1 MSRRKRIL
9 FAISDTGGGH
19 RSGAQALHAAL
30 LQHARGHDIDYDTID
45 LITATGLPLLRNAPK
60 LYDQLSTRWLPL
72 FNFVFQLTNGRR
84 RVDTIAQIAYLTAQR
99 NIKRTLDEFQPD
111 LVVSVHPIA
120 NRFIGHARTT
130 YNMPFR
136 FMTVV
141 TDLVSLH
148 AAWGDPDADLCIAPT
163 HEGAAVLRAQG
174 MPTEKVLFAGFPVH
188 PKFTACT
195 LTIDD
200 ARRVLAL
207 DPQRFT
213 VLLTAGG
220 VGSGRLREL
229 VVALNR
235 AYPEAQLLVVT
246 GRNVGLRTE
255 LQRLNMPAHVQIYGF
270 VDNMEQLMAASDV
283 VVTKAGPGTLMEAL
297 VMRRP
302 VVITEAVGVQ
312 ERGNITFVLERGLG
326 AHSRQIPEIVQSVG
340 DLMDPVLHAATVTRL
355 QDAVPRDGA
364 QRIAEVI
371 IEQLHLDPPVQTRQ
385 IGGTPLTSLPRWMMR
400 RRDRGD
406 DHRRRVRLFSIS
418 LLDNM
423 RQQTGAPFK
432 WSHRIRRK
440 NRKSNTNSNQP

>member
-30 LQHARGHDIDYDTID
+30 LQHPRGHDIDYDTID
-45 LITATGLPLLRNAPK
+45 LITATGLPLLRKAPE

-72 FNFVFQLTNGRR
+72 FNLFFQLTNGRR
-84 RVDTIAQIAYLTAQR
+84 RVDTIAQFAYLTAQR
-99 NIKRTLDEFQPD
+99 NIKRTLDEFKPD

-120 NRFIGHARTT
+120 NRFIGHARAT

-148 AAWGDPDADLCIAPT
+148 TSWGDPDADLCIAPT
-163 HEGAAVLRAQG
+163 QEGAQVLLHQG
-174 MPTEKVLFAGFPVH
+174 MPAEKVLFAGFPVH

-195 LTIDD
+195 LTTDD
-200 ARRVLAL
+200 ARHVLGI
-207 DPQRFT
+207 DRQRFT

-229 VVALNR
+229 VVALHQ
-235 AYPEAQLLVVT
+235 AYSDVQLLVVT
-246 GRNVGLRTE
+246 GRNATLRSE
-255 LQRLNMPAHVQIYGF
+255 LQRLSLPSHVRIYGF

-312 ERGNITFVLERGLG
+312 ESGNITFVLERGLG
-326 AHSRQIPEIVQSVG
+326 AHSRQIGDIVQSVG
-340 DLMDPVLHAATVTRL
+340 DLMNPERHAATVARL
-355 QDAVPRDGA
+355 HNAVPRDGA
-364 QRIAEVI
+364 HRIAQI
-371 IEQLHLDPPVQTRQ
+371 IIDQLHLDPPVQLRHRKA
-385 IGGTPLTSLPRWMMR
+385 PAFSELPRWMR
-400 RRDRGD
+400 RREHSD
-406 DHRRRVRLFSIS
+406 DHRRRVRLFSLS
-418 LLDNM
+418 LLDTM
-423 RQQTGAPFK
+423 RQQSGAPFQ
-432 WSHRIRRK
+432 WRHRLRRK
-440 NRKSNTNSNQP
+440 NRKSNTNSN

>member
-30 LQHARGHDIDYDTID
+30 LQHPLGRDIDYDTID
-45 LITATGLPLLRNAPK
+45 LVTATGLPLLRNAPD

-72 FNFVFQLTNGRR
+72 FNLFFQLTNGRR

-99 NIKRTLDEFQPD
+99 NIKRTLDEFKPD

-120 NRFIGHARTT
+120 NRFIGHARVT

-136 FMTVV
+136 FVTVV

-148 AAWGDPDADLCIAPT
+148 AAWGDPDADVCIAPT
-163 HEGAAVLRAQG
+163 QEGAQVLLDQG
-174 MPTEKVLFAGFPVH
+174 MPVDKVVFAGFPVH

-195 LTIDD
+195 LTIDT
-200 ARRVLAL
+200 ARQTIAVDR
-207 DPQRFT
+207 QRFT

-229 VVALNR
+229 VIALNQ
-235 AYPEAQLLVVT
+235 AYPDMQLLVVT
-246 GRNVGLRTE
+246 GRNAALRTE
-255 LQRLNMPAHVQIYGF
+255 LQRLNLPSHVRIYGF
-270 VDNMEQLMAASDV
+270 VDNMEQLMVASDV

-297 VMRRP
+297 AMRRP

-312 ERGNITFVLERGLG
+312 ERGNITFVVERGLG
-326 AHSRQIPEIVQSVG
+326 AQSRHIRDIVQSVG
-340 DLMDPVLHAATVTRL
+340 DLMDTERHATTVERL

-364 QRIAEVI
+364 HRSANII
-371 IEQLHLDPPVQTRQ
+371 IEQLHMIPPPVLRKSRLVN
-385 IGGTPLTSLPRWMMR
+385 IAELPRWMR
-400 RRDRGD
+400 RRELGD
-406 DHRRRVRLFSIS
+406 DNRRRVRLFSLS
-418 LLDNM
+418 LLDNL
-423 RQQTGAPFK
+423 RQQSGVPFQ
-432 WSHRIRRK
+432 WRHRLRRK
-440 NRKSNTNSNQP
+440 NRKSNSN

>member
-1 MSRRKRIL
+1 MSRRKRVL

-30 LQHARGHDIDYDTID
+30 LQHPQGKSIDYDTID
-45 LITATGLPLLRNAPK
+45 LITATGLPLLRNAPE
-60 LYDQLSTRWLPL
+60 LYDHLSTRWLPL
-72 FNFVFQLTNGRR
+72 FNLFFQLTNGRR

-99 NIKRTLDEFQPD
+99 NIKRTLDEFKPD

-120 NRFIGHARTT
+120 NRFIGHARAT
-130 YNMPFR
+130 YQMPFR

-163 HEGAAVLRAQG
+163 HEGAQVLLQQG
-174 MPTEKVLFAGFPVH
+174 MPADKVLFAGFPVH

-195 LTIDD
+195 LTVDM
-200 ARRVLAL
+200 ARQMLTL
-207 DPQRFT
+207 DRQRFT

-229 VVALNR
+229 VIAMHH
-235 AYPEAQLLVVT
+235 AYPETQLLVVT
-246 GRNVGLRTE
+246 GRNAALRTE
-255 LQRLNMPAHVQIYGF
+255 LQRLNLPDHVRIYGF

-302 VVITEAVGVQ
+302 VVITEAVGLQ
-312 ERGNITFVLERGLG
+312 EQGNITFVLERGLG
-326 AHSRQIPEIVQSVG
+326 AHSRQIHEIVASVG
-340 DLMDPVLHAATVTRL
+340 DLMDPINHAATVTRL

-364 QRIAEVI
+364 HRIADI
-371 IEQLHLDPPVQTRQ
+371 IIDQLHREPPALVPRRRMAQ
-385 IGGTPLTSLPRWMMR
+385 LTELPRWMR
-400 RRDRGD
+400 RREHSD
-406 DHRRRVRLFSIS
+406 DSRRRMRLFSLS
-418 LLDNM
+418 LLDNL
-423 RQQTGAPFK
+423 RQQSGASFQ
-432 WSHRIRRK
+432 WRHRVRRK
-440 NRKSNTNSNQP
+440 HRKPNSN

>member
-1 MSRRKRIL
+1 MSRRKRVL

-30 LQHARGHDIDYDTID
+30 LQHPQGQSIDYDTID
-45 LITATGLPLLRNAPK
+45 LITATGLPLLRNAPE
-60 LYDQLSTRWLPL
+60 LYDHLSTRWLPL
-72 FNFVFQLTNGRR
+72 FNFFFQLTNGRR

-99 NIKRTLDEFQPD
+99 NIKRTLDEFKPD

-120 NRFIGHARTT
+120 NRFIGHARVT
-130 YNMPFR
+130 YQMPFR

-163 HEGAAVLRAQG
+163 QEGAQVLLQQG
-174 MPTEKVLFAGFPVH
+174 MPVDKVLFAGFPVH

-195 LTIDD
+195 LTVDM
-200 ARRVLAL
+200 ARQVLML
-207 DPQRFT
+207 DRQRFT

-229 VVALNR
+229 VIAMHD
-235 AYPEAQLLVVT
+235 AYPETQLLVVT
-246 GRNVGLRTE
+246 GRNATLRTE
-255 LQRLNMPAHVQIYGF
+255 LQRLNLPEHVRIYGF

-302 VVITEAVGVQ
+302 VVITEAVGLQ

-326 AHSRQIPEIVQSVG
+326 AHSRQIHEIVLSVG
-340 DLMDPVLHAATVTRL
+340 ELMDPVNHAATVGRL

-364 QRIAEVI
+364 HRIAEI
-371 IEQLHLDPPVQTRQ
+371 IIDQLHREPPTLVPQRRMA
-385 IGGTPLTSLPRWMMR
+385 PLTELPRWMR
-400 RRDRGD
+400 RREHGD
-406 DHRRRVRLFSIS
+406 DGRRRMRLFSLS
-418 LLDNM
+418 LLDNL
-423 RQQTGAPFK
+423 RQQSGVSFQ
-432 WSHRIRRK
+432 WRHRVRRK
-440 NRKSNTNSNQP
+440 QRKPNSN

>member
-30 LQHARGHDIDYDTID
+30 LQHPHGHDIDYDTID
-45 LITATGLPLLRNAPK
+45 LITATGLPLLRNAPNI
-60 LYDQLSTRWLPL
+60 YDQLSTRWLPL
-72 FNFVFQLTNGRR
+72 FNLFFQLTNGRR

-99 NIKRTLDEFQPD
+99 NIKRTLDEFKPD

-120 NRFIGHARTT
+120 NRFIGHARAT

-148 AAWGDPDADLCIAPT
+148 TSWGDPDADLCIAPT
-163 HEGAAVLRAQG
+163 HEGAQVLIQQG
-174 MPTEKVLFAGFPVH
+174 MPEDKVVFAGFPVH

-195 LTIDD
+195 LTTDM
-200 ARRVLAL
+200 ARQILNV
-207 DPQRFT
+207 DCHRFT

-229 VVALNR
+229 VVALNA
-235 AYPEAQLLVVT
+235 AYPEVLLLVVT
-246 GRNVGLRTE
+246 GRNALLRNE
-255 LQRLNMPAHVQIYGF
+255 LQRLNLADHVRIYGF

-312 ERGNITFVLERGLG
+312 ETGNITFVIERGLG
-326 AHSRQIPEIVQSVG
+326 AHSRNIRDIVQSVG
-340 DLMDPVLHAATVTRL
+340 ALMDPAQHAATVERL
-355 QDAVPRDGA
+355 QGAVPRDGA
-364 QRIAEVI
+364 HRIADI
-371 IEQLHLDPPVQTRQ
+371 IMAQLQMAPPTVVRRSRLVK
-385 IGGTPLTSLPRWMMR
+385 IAELPRWMR
-400 RRDRGD
+400 RREHPEE
-406 DHRRRVRLFSIS
+406 HRRRVRLFSLS
-418 LLDNM
+418 LLDNL
-423 RQQTGAPFK
+423 RQQSGRPLQLPN
-432 WSHRIRRK
+432 RLRRK
-440 NRKSNTNSNQP
+440 NRKSNSN

>member
-30 LQHARGHDIDYDTID
+30 LQHPHGHDIDYDTID
-45 LITATGLPLLRNAPK
+45 LITATGLPLLRNAPE

-72 FNFVFQLTNGRR
+72 FNLFFQLTNGRR

-99 NIKRTLDEFQPD
+99 NIKRTLDEFKPD

-120 NRFIGHARTT
+120 NRFIGHARAT
-130 YNMPFR
+130 YHMPFR

-148 AAWGDPDADLCIAPT
+148 TSWGDLDADLCIAPT
-163 HEGAAVLRAQG
+163 HEGAQVLVNQG
-174 MPTEKVLFAGFPVH
+174 MPADKVQFAGFPVH

-195 LTIDD
+195 LSVDAARQVLDID
-200 ARRVLAL
+200 RT
-207 DPQRFT
+207 RFT

-229 VVALNR
+229 VIALHH
-235 AYPEAQLLVVT
+235 AYPDAQLLVVT
-246 GRNVGLRTE
+246 GRNAGLRGE
-255 LQRLNMPAHVQIYGF
+255 LQRLNLSPHVHIYGF

-326 AHSRQIPEIVQSVG
+326 AHSRHVHDIVQSVG
-340 DLMDPVLHAATVTRL
+340 DLMNPDRHAATVARL
-355 QDAVPRDGA
+355 HDAVPRDGA
-364 QRIAEVI
+364 HRIANI
-371 IEQLHLDPPVQTRQ
+371 IINQLHLDPPAH
-385 IGGTPLTSLPRWMMR
+385 TSHRRRVTFAELPRWMQ
-400 RRDRGD
+400 RRDHGEEQ
-406 DHRRRVRLFSIS
+406 RRRVRLFRLS
-418 LLDNM
+418 LLDDM
-423 RQQTGAPFK
+423 QQQLGAPFQ
-432 WSHRIRRK
+432 WRHRLRRK
-440 NRKSNTNSNQP
+440 NRKSNTNSN

>member
-1 MSRRKRIL
+1 MSRRKRVL

-30 LQHARGHDIDYDTID
+30 LQHPQGRDIDYDTID
-45 LITATGLPLLRNAPK
+45 LITATGLPLLRNAPG

-72 FNFVFQLTNGRR
+72 FNLFFQLTNGRR

-99 NIKRTLDEFQPD
+99 NIKRTLDEFKPD

-120 NRFIGHARTT
+120 NRFVGHARAT

-148 AAWGDPDADLCIAPT
+148 ASWGDPDADLCIAPT
-163 HEGAAVLRAQG
+163 HEGAQVLLHQG
-174 MPTEKVLFAGFPVH
+174 MPDHKVLFAGFPVH

-195 LTIDD
+195 LTVDMARQVIAIDRD
-200 ARRVLAL
+200 
-207 DPQRFT
+207 RFT

-229 VVALNR
+229 VIALNT
-235 AYPEAQLLVVT
+235 AYPEMQLLVVT
-246 GRNVGLRTE
+246 GRNATLRTE
-255 LQRLNMPAHVQIYGF
+255 LQRLNLSAYVHIYGF

-312 ERGNITFVLERGLG
+312 ESGNITFVLERGLG
-326 AHSRQIPEIVQSVG
+326 AYSRHIREIVQSVG
-340 DLMDPVLHAATVTRL
+340 DLMDAGRHAATVERL
-355 QDAVPRDGA
+355 QGAVPRDGA
-364 QRIAEVI
+364 HRIADII
-371 IEQLHLDPPVQTRQ
+371 IEQLHMAPPTLQRSRLVN
-385 IGGTPLTSLPRWMMR
+385 IAELPRWMR
-400 RRDRGD
+400 RREHGE
-406 DHRRRVRLFSIS
+406 DHRRRVRLFSLS
-418 LLDNM
+418 LLENL
-423 RQQTGAPFK
+423 RHQSGVPLQ
-432 WSHRIRRK
+432 WRHRLRRK
-440 NRKSNTNSNQP
+440 NRKSNSN

>member
-30 LQHARGHDIDYDTID
+30 LQHPQGKDIDYDTID
-45 LITATGLPLLRNAPK
+45 LVTATGLPLLRNAPE

-72 FNFVFQLTNGRR
+72 FNLFFQLTNGRR

-99 NIKRTLDEFQPD
+99 NIKRTLDEFKPD

-120 NRFIGHARTT
+120 NRFIGHARAT
-130 YNMPFR
+130 YHMPFR

-148 AAWGDPDADLCIAPT
+148 ASWGDPDADLCIAPT
-163 HEGAAVLRAQG
+163 QEGAQVLLDQG
-174 MPTEKVLFAGFPVH
+174 MPADKVVFAGFPVH
-188 PKFTACT
+188 PKFTACAWT
-195 LTIDD
+195 EDI
-200 ARRVLAL
+200 ARRAL
-207 DPQRFT
+207 SLDQQRFT

-229 VVALNR
+229 VVALHH
-235 AYPEAQLLVVT
+235 AFPEMQLLVIT
-246 GRNVGLRTE
+246 GRNIGLRTE
-255 LQRLNMPAHVQIYGF
+255 LQRLNLPAYVHIYGF

-312 ERGNITFVLERGLG
+312 ERGNITFVVERGLG
-326 AHSRQIPEIVQSVG
+326 AYSQHIPDIVQSVG
-340 DLMDPVLHAATVTRL
+340 RLMNPAHHAATVARL
-355 QDAVPRDGA
+355 HDAVPRDGA
-364 QRIAEVI
+364 HQIAQI
-371 IEQLHLDPPVQTRQ
+371 IVEQLHLDPPVRSPDRRTMQ
-385 IGGTPLTSLPRWMMR
+385 LAALPRWMR
-400 RRDRGD
+400 RREYGED
-406 DHRRRVRLFSIS
+406 RRRLRLFSLSIIDQ
-418 LLDNM
+418 L
-423 RQQTGAPFK
+423 RQQSGASLM
-432 WSHRIRRK
+432 WRHRGRRK
-440 NRKSNTNSNQP
+440 NRKSNTN

>member
-30 LQHARGHDIDYDTID
+30 LQHPQGHDIDYDTID
-45 LITATGLPLLRNAPK
+45 LITATGLPLLRNAPD

-72 FNFVFQLTNGRR
+72 FNLFFQLTNGRR

-99 NIKRTLDEFQPD
+99 NIKRTLDEFKPD
-111 LVVSVHPIA
+111 MVVSVHPIA
-120 NRFIGHARTT
+120 NRFIGHARAT

-148 AAWGDPDADLCIAPT
+148 ASWGDPDADLCIAPT
-163 HEGAAVLRAQG
+163 HEGAQVLLNQG
-174 MPTEKVLFAGFPVH
+174 MPADKVLFAGFPVH

-195 LTIDD
+195 LTPDM
-200 ARRVLAL
+200 ARQAL
-207 DPQRFT
+207 MLERQRFT

-229 VVALNR
+229 VIALNA
-235 AYPEAQLLVVT
+235 AYPDVQLLVVT
-246 GRNVGLRTE
+246 GRNAALRSE
-255 LQRLNMPAHVQIYGF
+255 LQRLNLPSHVRIYGF

-312 ERGNITFVLERGLG
+312 ETGNITFVVERGLG
-326 AHSRQIPEIVQSVG
+326 AHSRNIRDIVQSVG
-340 DLMDPVLHAATVTRL
+340 DLMNPALHAATVERL
-355 QDAVPRDGA
+355 QGAVPRDGA
-364 QRIAEVI
+364 HRIANII
-371 IEQLHLDPPVQTRQ
+371 IEQLHMAPPVPIRRSQLVH
-385 IGGTPLTSLPRWMMR
+385 IAELPRWMR
-400 RRDRGD
+400 RREHADE
-406 DHRRRVRLFSIS
+406 HRRRLRLFSTS
-418 LLDNM
+418 LLDSL
-423 RQQTGAPFK
+423 RQQSGSTFQFR
-432 WSHRIRRK
+432 HRLRRK
-440 NRKSNTNSNQP
+440 NRKSNSN

>member
-30 LQHARGHDIDYDTID
+30 LQHPQGRDIDYDTID

-60 LYDQLSTRWLPL
+60 LYDHLSTRWLPL
-72 FNFVFQLTNGRR
+72 FNLFFQLTNGRR

-99 NIKRTLDEFQPD
+99 NIKRTLDEFKPD

-120 NRFIGHARTT
+120 NRFIGHARAT
-130 YNMPFR
+130 YTMPFR

-148 AAWGDPDADLCIAPT
+148 TSWGDPDADVCIAPT
-163 HEGAAVLRAQG
+163 HEGAQVLIDQG
-174 MPTEKVLFAGFPVH
+174 MPVEKVVYAGFPVH

-195 LTIDD
+195 FTTDMARHVLHID
-200 ARRVLAL
+200 RE
-207 DPQRFT
+207 RFT

-229 VVALNR
+229 VISLHQ
-235 AYPEAQLLVVT
+235 AYPAMQLLVVT
-246 GRNVGLRTE
+246 GRNAALRNE
-255 LQRLNMPAHVQIYGF
+255 LQRLNLPEHVRIYGF

-302 VVITEAVGVQ
+302 VVITEAVGLQ
-312 ERGNITFVLERGLG
+312 ERGNITFVLDRGLG
-326 AHSRQIPEIVQSVG
+326 AHSRHIRDIVQSVG
-340 DLMDPVLHAATVTRL
+340 DLMDPEHHAATVARL

-364 QRIAEVI
+364 QRIANII
-371 IEQLHLDPPVQTRQ
+371 IEQLHTTPPTMSRQ
-385 IGGTPLTSLPRWMMR
+385 RRSTTLMDLPRWMRQRDHVDESR
-400 RRDRGD
+400 RRM
-406 DHRRRVRLFSIS
+406 RLFSVSIIEH
-418 LLDNM
+418 L
-423 RQQTGAPFK
+423 RQQSRNPFQ
-432 WSHRIRRK
+432 WRYRIRRK
-440 NRKSNTNSNQP
+440 NRKSNSNS